1 MCCAENETSHALEHG
16 VCQRTC
22 LYKGGKLSEEH
33 STGDELVAAISG
45 LELSIDADLDVKFRP
60 AVSAVKIRAHTTVK
74 IPEG

>member
-45 LELSIDADLDVKFRP
+45 LELSIDTDLHVRFHG
-60 AVSAVKIRAHTTVK
+60 AVSAVKICAHTTVK